1 MPNSKLCETAVR
13 AGRAGPPDQSMLR
26 MMQKTGQNIKSF
38 KRIAA
43 DSSTQERSKASPG
56 VEKTAEEFASVFYS
70 LLFKSLQTTVPRGQ
84 EGALSAGTRGLV
96 DRYLPRAMAKSGSGS
111 LTRYIEKHIE
121 QGQEGS
127 IDERI

>member
-1 MPNSKLCETAVR
+1 MQNSKSCETAVR
-13 AGRAGPPDQSMLR
+13 MARAGPPHKSTLR
-26 MMQKTGQNIKSF
+26 MMRKTGQNIKSF

-43 DSSTQERSKASPG
+43 SSSTHKTPEASPD
-56 VEKTAEEFASVFYS
+56 VEKTAEKFASVFYS
-70 LLFKSLQTTVPRGQ
+70 MLFKSLQKTVPRGQ

-111 LTRYIEKHIE
+111 LTRYIEKHIK